1 MPAELGPSKRLEIWG
16 FQGPRCATIGWRPPI
31 VPFLVVPR
39 NGRATKSQPE
49 LARLALRFW
58 QRRSLAS
65 ISISISICILR
76 QHQPTIKRFPPAGR
90 SLSSFTSIS
99 SPPGCNALPICA
111 HSDPLLLA
119 TASWPNRH
127 GCNSIDRASFVA
139 SSRRPGSRPLE
150 AQLLP
155 PSAELDVAVGC
166 EDTSSRPWISEHYCR

>member
-1 MPAELGPSKRLEIWG
+1 MWG
-16 FQGPRCATIGWRPPI
+16 SQGPRCVTIGWRPPI

-39 NGRATKSQPE
+39 NGRATKSQPGLRTKLTS

-58 QRRSLAS
+58 RRRSLAS
-65 ISISISICILR
+65 ISISISICILL

-111 HSDPLLLA
+111 HSDSLLLA

-155 PSAELDVAVGC
+155 PSAELDVVVGC
-166 EDTSSRPWISEHYCR
+166 EDTSSRPWISEHHCR